1 MALEMDKTTEAR
13 RKALRNG
20 EEDPVVVAQRF
31 LNIYRQM
38 HILSPERKEAFNKM
52 LLELSP
58 EIRGIFSSL
67 PGGAMLQDYADEL
80 AEKSGVQKSVH
91 SAAAGNLNEDAH
103 QQAKILAT
111 ALAQAQSQAAPAA
124 AAPAG
129 TAKISFDKDFAG
141 EFAKIMSGLIQQ
153 QTVMQKESLEK
164 LALDLSKTQL
174 FIAKNMKENKDEQRQ
189 DFKDLCQ
196 TIAAGSQ
203 AARNEQRQEF
213 GELCKVVAESFVSG
227 KEEQRRE
234 LGALCQTI
242 AETFRSAREA
252 QSREIGELC
261 KAIMQSQTAL
271 SASLSNLSRETPA
284 VSVAAAAPVAA
295 STEDMAAAKQLIE
308 VVLEGQKQL
317 NRRLDKV
324 EELSAG
330 KANDNKE
337 LIAAFE
343 KSQSEIIKSLG
354 KMQTGTTVVK
364 TEDNSE
370 KLFKLLDKSQEKL
383 IKSLV
388 SANIWQNNSAQAN
401 NNTNANNIH
410 INAADNSAQIMLLA
424 DKIASLQASNEKN
437 LEKAI
442 AKTIEEQG
450 KLYDKISRRQT
461 KELAEALAE
470 ALQNV
475 SPPVYAAPAMPPSDN
490 MGWPAGGFAATQLP
504 PEPVEDVASADT
516 YTEAPV
522 FTDNGENIPAEDNI
536 YPSAGEE
543 PVTEMLPEQPDNGLE
558 QPKKKKK
565 NTEAA
570 ALPSTAEDMA
580 DISVLPADISDFDDT
595 PENKID
601 AAAPEPTASD
611 ALFEQSSE
619 AGEPVADL
627 PAEPMSE
634 ELPVPELP
642 VEPEIAVPADNTADV
657 GNTITDSAGVEPVEE
672 TEETPAAEPVLSG
685 DDWGFTSSPQE
696 KAEEPAV
703 EINESDS
710 DDWGFGTTE
719 ASSGSNDNEEGQ
731 DWEWVYVEDNDDAG
745 YPVMEAIGDNSYIC
759 SGDLYEQ
766 PKIADNNPI
775 IYSSAPLD
783 ISSSPVIMD
792 NAVEEEA
799 VDPYQNSILKD

>member
-91 SAAAGNLNEDAH
+91 SATAVNLNEDAH

-203 AARNEQRQEF
+203 AARKEQQQEF

-242 AETFRSAREA
+242 AETFRSGREA

-261 KAIMQSQTAL
+261 KAVMQSQTAL

-295 STEDMAAAKQLIE
+295 PTEDMAAAKQLIE

-343 KSQSEIIKSLG
+343 KSQSEIIKSLS
-354 KMQTGTTVVK
+354 KMQSGTTVVK

-461 KELAEALAE
+461 KELAEALTE

-475 SPPVYAAPAMPPSDN
+475 PPPVYAAPAMPLSDN

-543 PVTEMLPEQPDNGLE
+543 PVR
-558 QPKKKKK
+558 KKRRRKRIRK
-565 NTEAA
+565 
-570 ALPSTAEDMA
+570 LQ
-580 DISVLPADISDFDDT
+580 L
-595 PENKID
+595 
-601 AAAPEPTASD
+601 
-611 ALFEQSSE
+611 
-619 AGEPVADL
+619 
-627 PAEPMSE
+627 
-634 ELPVPELP
+634 
-642 VEPEIAVPADNTADV
+642 
-657 GNTITDSAGVEPVEE
+657 
-672 TEETPAAEPVLSG
+672 
-685 DDWGFTSSPQE
+685 
-696 KAEEPAV
+696 
-703 EINESDS
+703 
-710 DDWGFGTTE
+710 
-719 ASSGSNDNEEGQ
+719 
-731 DWEWVYVEDNDDAG
+731 
-745 YPVMEAIGDNSYIC
+745 C
-759 SGDLYEQ
+759 RRQ
-766 PKIADNNPI
+766 PKIWR
-775 IYSSAPLD
+775 IYLSCRR
-783 ISSSPVIMD
+783 I
-792 NAVEEEA
+792 
-799 VDPYQNSILKD
+799 YRILTIRRKIK

>member
-91 SAAAGNLNEDAH
+91 SAAAVNLNEDAH

-111 ALAQAQSQAAPAA
+111 ALAQAQSQAAPA

-189 DFKDLCQ
+189 DFKELCQ

-203 AARNEQRQEF
+203 AARKEQQQEF

-242 AETFRSAREA
+242 AETFRSGREA

-271 SASLSNLSRETPA
+271 SASLSNLNRETPA

-295 STEDMAAAKQLIE
+295 PTEDMAAAKQLIE

-343 KSQSEIIKSLG
+343 KSQSEIIKSLS

-410 INAADNSAQIMLLA
+410 INATDNSAQIMLLA

-504 PEPVEDVASADT
+504 PEPVEDAIPADT
-516 YTEAPV
+516 YAEPSA
-522 FTDNGENIPAEDNI
+522 FTDNGENIPAEDNL

-543 PVTEMLPEQPDNGLE
+543 SVAEMLPEQPDNEQE
-558 QPKKKKK
+558 QPKKK
-565 NTEAA
+565 N
-570 ALPSTAEDMA
+570 
-580 DISVLPADISDFDDT
+580 IFV
-595 PENKID
+595 
-601 AAAPEPTASD
+601 
-611 ALFEQSSE
+611 
-619 AGEPVADL
+619 AGGY
-627 PAEPMSE
+627 
-634 ELPVPELP
+634 
-642 VEPEIAVPADNTADV
+642 I
-657 GNTITDSAGVEPVEE
+657 
-672 TEETPAAEPVLSG
+672 
-685 DDWGFTSSPQE
+685 GF
-696 KAEEPAV
+696 
-703 EINESDS
+703 
-710 DDWGFGTTE
+710 
-719 ASSGSNDNEEGQ
+719 
-731 DWEWVYVEDNDDAG
+731 
-745 YPVMEAIGDNSYIC
+745 
-759 SGDLYEQ
+759 
-766 PKIADNNPI
+766 
-775 IYSSAPLD
+775 
-783 ISSSPVIMD
+783 
-792 NAVEEEA
+792 
-799 VDPYQNSILKD
+799 

>member
-91 SAAAGNLNEDAH
+91 SAAAVNLNEDAH

-111 ALAQAQSQAAPAA
+111 ALAQAQSQAAPA

-189 DFKDLCQ
+189 DFKELCQ

-203 AARNEQRQEF
+203 AARKEQQQEF

-242 AETFRSAREA
+242 AETFRSGREA

-271 SASLSNLSRETPA
+271 SASLSNLNRETPA
-284 VSVAAAAPVAA
+284 VSVAAAAP
-295 STEDMAAAKQLIE
+295 TEDMAAAKQLIE

-370 KLFKLLDKSQEKL
+370 KLFKLLDASQEKL

-461 KELAEALAE
+461 KELADALSE

-475 SPPVYAAPAMPPSDN
+475 PPPVYAAPVMPSSDN
-490 MGWPAGGFAATQLP
+490 MRWPAGSFATTQLP
-504 PEPVEDVASADT
+504 PEPVEDTIPADT
-516 YTEAPV
+516 YTEPPV
-522 FTDNGENIPAEDNI
+522 FTDNGGNIPAEDNL

-543 PVTEMLPEQPDNGLE
+543 SVAEMLPEQPD
-558 QPKKKKK
+558 KKKKK
-565 NTEAA
+565 NNPADI
-570 ALPSTAEDMA
+570 LPPVTAEPE
-580 DISVLPADISDFDDT
+580 DISLLPADIPVFADVAENESDSY
-595 PENKID
+595 
-601 AAAPEPTASD
+601 AAPELTVEDIPV
-611 ALFEQSSE
+611 EQSSVP
-619 AGEPVADL
+619 GEFDAVL
-627 PAEPMSE
+627 PDEPKSE
-634 ELPVPELP
+634 ELPALELP
-642 VEPEIAVPADNTADV
+642 VEPEPAVAVDNTEGFENTVADSV
-657 GNTITDSAGVEPVEE
+657 EIEPVEQP
-672 TEETPAAEPVLSG
+672 EETPAAAPVLSG

-710 DDWGFGTTE
+710 DDWGFGT
-719 ASSGSNDNEEGQ
+719 ADVSSGSNDNEEGQ

-766 PKIADNNPI
+766 PKISEDGPVV
-775 IYSSAPLD
+775 YSSAPLE
-783 ISSSPVIMD
+783 ISTAPGIIDDSD
-792 NAVEEEA
+792 ETEA

>member
-91 SAAAGNLNEDAH
+91 SATAVNLNEDAH

-189 DFKDLCQ
+189 DFKELCQ

-203 AARNEQRQEF
+203 AARKEQQQEF

-242 AETFRSAREA
+242 AETFRSGREA

-261 KAIMQSQTAL
+261 KAVMQSQTAL

-295 STEDMAAAKQLIE
+295 PTEDMAAAKQLIE

-343 KSQSEIIKSLG
+343 KSQSEIIKSLS
-354 KMQTGTTVVK
+354 KMQSGTTIVK

-370 KLFKLLDKSQEKL
+370 KLFKLLDASQEKL

-461 KELAEALAE
+461 KELADALSE

-475 SPPVYAAPAMPPSDN
+475 PPPVYAAPVMPSSDN
-490 MGWPAGGFAATQLP
+490 MRWPAGSFATTQLP
-504 PEPVEDVASADT
+504 PEPVEDTIPADT
-516 YTEAPV
+516 
-522 FTDNGENIPAEDNI
+522 
-536 YPSAGEE
+536 
-543 PVTEMLPEQPDNGLE
+543 
-558 QPKKKKK
+558 
-565 NTEAA
+565 
-570 ALPSTAEDMA
+570 
-580 DISVLPADISDFDDT
+580 
-595 PENKID
+595 
-601 AAAPEPTASD
+601 
-611 ALFEQSSE
+611 
-619 AGEPVADL
+619 
-627 PAEPMSE
+627 
-634 ELPVPELP
+634 
-642 VEPEIAVPADNTADV
+642 
-657 GNTITDSAGVEPVEE
+657 
-672 TEETPAAEPVLSG
+672 
-685 DDWGFTSSPQE
+685 
-696 KAEEPAV
+696 
-703 EINESDS
+703 
-710 DDWGFGTTE
+710 
-719 ASSGSNDNEEGQ
+719 
-731 DWEWVYVEDNDDAG
+731 
-745 YPVMEAIGDNSYIC
+745 
-759 SGDLYEQ
+759 
-766 PKIADNNPI
+766 
-775 IYSSAPLD
+775 
-783 ISSSPVIMD
+783 
-792 NAVEEEA
+792 
-799 VDPYQNSILKD
+799 